1 MPGSQLLFGLCFTLI
16 KVVVLTRHPVQ
27 ASSDEFLPKRLD
39 KQTDKHTGLFTS
51 PDRSFSAAKIKP
63 ITYPPGSA
71 PCSAVCFLKPPN
83 FEIVHCA
90 KRINDLD
97 EATRTEIKMIKCQ
110 QHRNR
115 GEIIL
120 GNKESVRGI
129 EPGTL
134 ENLLAPDE
142 DLLTRSGQFSIYLNL
157 NMVRFDARLF
167 QGLGTVITEVRLFN
181 TVQMHPDSL
190 IELQHLRAFEIDTGL
205 TPLLLASEDSGEP
218 ETGSTL
224 KDSQMYVR
232 ILPAD
237 TGMPIMF
244 NLETSC
250 HQCISDLNSTN
261 SSYVIVAFTIPR
273 KSTSS
278 SNHLK
283 QPGFSMIFPQTC
295 PRLVGKFGCVGNLT
309 DIEEISV
316 KTDVS
321 TNDDK
326 LMDNK
331 SSKLIIQEASTPSL
345 LILLSIWCTVLTIVI
360 VLIICIVY
368 FCTKRLA
375 GPKLPPKWFPI
386 ICAQQQSS
394 LEDISSNSTNSAY
407 CNNLLASDKRESTAL
422 SSVLMNE
429 SRGSWHS
436 LRIGHTPH
444 SRSAH
449 SLKDRSL
456 RGNNGYPGGTLK
468 SRRIRKPVPIRRS
481 IGSQTDFTDIDS
493 EMFLYASLRRNGR
506 MPMEPFAP
514 EPPTRTTS
522 QYALSRMRHLNRMD
536 AIYQRYDKSNRF
548 SAHFI
553 NPPTFLDNVYPTR
566 YRGRASNVVPA
577 PETIDPGEMRA
588 NNNKLTSHP
597 TVYDLP
603 PIPPTNT
610 HTAGHRSPT
619 PWKNTIVNGPP
630 VLS

>member
-1 MPGSQLLFGLCFTLI
+1 MPGSQLLFGLYFAFMKI
-16 KVVVLTRHPVQ
+16 VVLTRHPVQ

-39 KQTDKHTGLFTS
+39 KQADKQTGLFTS
-51 PDRSFSAAKIKP
+51 PDRAFNTAKIKP
-63 ITYPPGSA
+63 ITYHPGSA

-97 EATRTEIKMIKCQ
+97 EATRTEIKVIKCQ

-142 DLLTRSGQFSIYLNL
+142 ELLTRSGQFSIYLNL

-205 TPLLLASEDSGEP
+205 TPLLLASEDTDEP
-218 ETGSTL
+218 ETDSTL
-224 KDSQMYVR
+224 KDF
-232 ILPAD
+232 
-237 TGMPIMF
+237 PISKK
-244 NLETSC
+244 N
-250 HQCISDLNSTN
+250 
-261 SSYVIVAFTIPR
+261 
-273 KSTSS
+273 
-278 SNHLK
+278 
-283 QPGFSMIFPQTC
+283 MIFPQTC

-316 KTDVS
+316 KAVVS

-326 LMDNK
+326 IVDDK

-436 LRIGHTPH
+436 LRIGQTPH

-456 RGNNGYPGGTLK
+456 RGNNGYPGGTLR

-506 MPMEPFAP
+506 IPMEPFAP

-522 QYALSRMRHLNRMD
+522 QYALSRMRQLNRMD

-566 YRGRASNVVPA
+566 YRGRTSSGVPA
-577 PETIDPGEMRA
+577 PETIDPGETRA
-588 NNNKLTSHP
+588 NNDKLTSHP

-603 PIPPTNT
+603 PIPPTNI
-610 HTAGHRSPT
+610 HPAGHRSPT
-619 PWKNTIVNGPP
+619 PWRNTIVNGPP
-630 VLS
+630 VLG